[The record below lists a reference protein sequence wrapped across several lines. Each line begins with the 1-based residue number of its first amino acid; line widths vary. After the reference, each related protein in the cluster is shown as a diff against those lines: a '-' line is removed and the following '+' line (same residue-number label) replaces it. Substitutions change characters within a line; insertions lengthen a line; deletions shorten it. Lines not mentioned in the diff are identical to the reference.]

1 MPKRKEMKFW
11 LKTNKPKRTELN
23 YNNIWINSG
32 LLLLIVYFAYHSLSG
47 QRGVFAYLRLNKE
60 IIEREKD
67 YAEILEEKETLEKH
81 VKILYDGNLDLDYLD
96 ELARSQQGL
105 IAPDEKVLLLKR

>member
-1 MPKRKEMKFW
+1 MAKRKEMKFW

-32 LLLLIVYFAYHSLSG
+32 LLLLIIYFAYHSLSG

-60 IIEREKD
+60 IIEREKE
-67 YAEILEEKETLEKH
+67 YIQVLETKETLEKH

-96 ELARSQQGL
+96 EIAREQQGL
-105 IAPDEKVLLLKR
+105 IAADEKVVLLKK